1 MKSSKL
7 LSILTLLITFFL
19 VFDLYAQSSKRDI
32 YELRTYHIENKDQ
45 ENQVDNYLR
54 NALLPALHR
63 NGVGK
68 VGVFKPI
75 SSQPDAGKKIY
86 VFIPYKSMKQYLALP
101 SKLEK
106 DNTYLEAGNP
116 YIYAS
121 HKNPPYKRIETAL
134 LQAFSGMPRFKESS
148 VTGPKKDQVYELRS
162 YEAATERLYRQKV
175 KMFNE
180 GETDIFFKLDFNP
193 VFFAETLAGAQMPNL
208 MYMTSFP
215 NMESRDAHWKAFGS
229 DPDWDRMKV
238 MEEYQ
243 NTVSRNDTR
252 LLYPTDYSDL

>member
-1 MKSSKL
+1 MKTNISL
-7 LSILTLLITFFL
+7 RILFGIICFFL
-19 VFDLYAQSSKRDI
+19 VLELSAQSAKRDY
-32 YELRTYHIENKDQ
+32 YELRTYHIENQNQ
-45 ENQVDNYLR
+45 EQQIDNYLQ

-63 NGVGK
+63 NGVEK

-75 SSQPDAGKKIY
+75 ATQPDAGKKIY
-86 VFIPYKSMKQYLALP
+86 VWIPYKSLKQYVGMQSRLD
-101 SKLEK
+101 K
-106 DNTYLEAGNP
+106 DAVYLTAGSD
-116 YIYAS
+116 YINAS
-121 HKNPPYKRIETAL
+121 HTSPPYKRIETSF
-134 LQAFSGMPRFKESS
+134 LQAFSGMSRFLESK
-148 VTGPKKDQVYELRS
+148 VEGPKKDRIYELRS

-180 GETDIFFKLDFNP
+180 GEIDIFFKLDFNP

-208 MYMTSFP
+208 MYLTTFTD
-215 NMESRDAHWKAFGS
+215 MESRDAHWKAFGT

-252 LLYPTDYSDL
+252 LLYPTDYSDI